1 VDHGPAHRAAV
12 GPPALGTAHH
22 SVAPVPRGTP
32 VVQLRGV
39 STPMASVVRA
49 DRMCQLLEPRPQC
62 TPFDG
67 PDPEGTRLA
76 GWEQLP
82 PPQVGALAGPAFSRL
97 ADGETQSPPPTRPKY
112 SEAVIW
118 GNSHCERGDMA

>member
-1 VDHGPAHRAAV
+1 
-12 GPPALGTAHH
+12 
-22 SVAPVPRGTP
+22 
-32 VVQLRGV
+32 
-39 STPMASVVRA
+39 MASVVRA